1 MHDKEAVFNHSVELK
16 PKGIACHLYS
26 SAQASELLMSERIRM
41 SAKVT
46 LECSGQRLDQVAA
59 QLFPSHSRSRL
70 QGWIKNGSLT
80 VDGKQIRPRDILYG
94 GELLE
99 LDAELEVQ
107 GDWQPEDIE
116 LNIVYEDHAL
126 LVINKPAGLVVHPA
140 AGHHDGTLLN
150 ALLHH
155 APELAKVPRAGI
167 VHRLDKDTTGLMV
180 VAKTLEAQTDLV
192 IQLQNR
198 TVGREYECVV
208 VGVMTAGGKVDE
220 PIARHGHN
228 RQKMAVVAGGKPAVS
243 HYRVLSRFRAH
254 THVKVNLET
263 GRTHQIRVHMS
274 YLNFPLVG
282 DPTYGGRLRIPP
294 GAQPALLNMLRE
306 FPRQALHAR
315 RLELVH
321 PDDNRP
327 MRWEAPL
334 PEDMVEL
341 LTLLR
346 EDGELEE

>member
-1 MHDKEAVFNHSVELK
+1 
-16 PKGIACHLYS
+16 
-26 SAQASELLMSERIRM
+26 MSERIRL
-41 SAKVT
+41 SAQVA
-46 LECSGQRLDQVAA
+46 LESGGQRLDQVAA

-70 QGWIKNGSLT
+70 QGWIKDGSLT
-80 VDGKQIRPRDILYG
+80 VDGRTIRPRDPVYG
-94 GELLE
+94 GETLE
-99 LDAELEVQ
+99 LDAEIQLQ
-107 GDWQPEDIE
+107 GDWQPEAIALD
-116 LNIVYEDHAL
+116 IVYEDHAL

-140 AGHHDGTLLN
+140 AGHRDGTLLN

-198 TVGREYECVV
+198 SVTREYECVV
-208 VGVMTAGGKVDE
+208 VGVMTAGGKVDQ
-220 PIARHGHN
+220 PIARHGTN
-228 RQKMAVVAGGKPAVS
+228 RQKMAVIAGGKQAIS
-243 HYRVLSRFRAH
+243 HYRVISRFRAH
-254 THVKVNLET
+254 THVKVKLET

-274 YLNFPLVG
+274 HIHYPLIG
-282 DPTYGGRLRIPP
+282 DQTYGGRLRIPP
-294 GAQPALLNMLRE
+294 GASAELIEMLRG

-315 RLELVH
+315 RLELEH

-334 PEDMVEL
+334 PADMVEL
-341 LTLLR
+341 LSLLR
-346 EDGELEE
+346 EDGETAE

>member
-1 MHDKEAVFNHSVELK
+1 
-16 PKGIACHLYS
+16 
-26 SAQASELLMSERIRM
+26 MSERIRM

-70 QGWIKNGSLT
+70 QNWIKDGSLT

-107 GDWQPEDIE
+107 GDWQAEDIK
-116 LNIVYEDHAL
+116 LDIVYEDHAL

-198 TVGREYECVV
+198 SVGREYECVV

-228 RQKMAVVAGGKPAVS
+228 RQKMAVVAGGKQAIS
-243 HYRVLSRFRAH
+243 HYRVISRFRAH
-254 THVKVNLET
+254 THVKVKLET

-274 YLNFPLVG
+274 HINFPLVG

-294 GAQPALLNMLRE
+294 GASAELLAILRE

-315 RLELVH
+315 RLELEH

-334 PEDMVEL
+334 PQDMVDL
-341 LTLLR
+341 LALLR
-346 EDGELEE
+346 ADGELEE

>member
-1 MHDKEAVFNHSVELK
+1 MRQAKK
-16 PKGIACHLYS
+16 PYLTTAPGRNQKGLRVPVRS
-26 SAQASELLMSERIRM
+26 SEPLMSERIRL
-41 SAKVT
+41 SAQVT
-46 LECSGQRLDQVAA
+46 PECGGQRLDQVAA
-59 QLFPSHSRSRL
+59 RLFPSHSRSRL
-70 QGWIKNGSLT
+70 QGWIKDGNLT
-80 VDGKQIRPRDILYG
+80 VDGRQVRPRDTVYTD
-94 GELLE
+94 ELLE

-107 GDWQPEDIE
+107 GDWLPQAID
-116 LNIVYEDHAL
+116 LDIVYEDHAL

-198 TVGREYECVV
+198 TVTREYECVV
-208 VGVMTAGGKVDE
+208 VGVMTAGGKVDQ
-220 PIARHGHN
+220 PIARHGNN
-228 RQKMAVVAGGKPAVS
+228 RQKMAVVAGGKEAVS
-243 HYRVLSRFRAH
+243 HYRVISRFRAH
-254 THVKVNLET
+254 THVKVKLET

-274 YLNFPLVG
+274 HINYPLVG

-294 GAQPALLNMLRE
+294 GATQELIAMLRE

-315 RLELVH
+315 RLELEH

-334 PEDMVEL
+334 PADMQAL
-341 LTLLR
+341 LALLR
-346 EDGELEE
+346 QDGELEE